1 MTAGT
6 TNFPTSLDSHTGAS
20 PLGMGEVNNQAYT
33 KATASHT
40 NSVTTITVAST
51 AKFASKGYIVVKRE
65 IISYTGT
72 TATTFTGCTRGVG
85 GTTAD
90 AYLTGTK
97 VEHVVVAANHN
108 DLAAGLVAVET
119 AMGARLRYLTRKNRV
134 INGDMRVCQRTTLG
148 SSDDTFTLDRWTV
161 LMEAANGCVVTQE
174 TSDVPTDGSKYAAK
188 LTVGSGEDN
197 KFGLATYLEFRDI
210 ADLRGKTI
218 SLQAKLKATA
228 AITDVR
234 MAVLEWT
241 STADSV
247 TSDVAGTWG
256 SAGTNPA
263 LASNWAYLGTPAN
276 LSPTTSWATYR
287 VEGLTVGASANNLA
301 VFIWCEDET
310 TTVTTDYLLIT
321 DVQLEEGPTC
331 SGFERRHYAQELALC
346 QRYLQRIGG
355 VSSAVVFASLGSATA
370 NNQAEFG
377 PLLRAPMRTAS
388 PSLTYTA
395 GDWAVYYRAGGNTI
409 TSLSIL
415 YSTSESVWLRAALT
429 GTPLVADA
437 AVALG
442 PYTGGSYSPLLFS
455 AEL

>member
-1 MTAGT
+1 VAGS
-6 TNFPTSLDSHTGAS
+6 TNFPSSLDSHTGAS

-51 AKFASKGYIVVKRE
+51 ALFPAKGFIVVKRE
-65 IISYTGT
+65 LISYTGT

-97 VEHVVVAANHN
+97 VEQVVVAANHN